1 MSAAVTAVAG
11 TSEGPKPGLHV
22 ISRRAA
28 RDGRSRAAR
37 REKFSLSQQTL
48 TGDEIGGRVIVHTVK
63 DGQYVSPPRSTVAPQ
78 ISGSRIEIGRSC
90 RRDSSG
96 PLGIAQVGLDEPLSS
111 HKSWQFAR
119 LAVAAVR
126 PRRNSRDRELNGGKI
141 PLRRTSVGVAD
152 CAALAKSTTDKDV
165 PSYFEYGDR
174 AAAIP
179 VPALLLSSFASQRHM
194 LVLAS
199 VASPRTPLRA
209 AFSSP
214 SCWWSFE

>member
-28 RDGRSRAAR
+28 RDGWSRAAR

-96 PLGIAQVGLDEPLSS
+96 PLGIAQVGLDEPLNSR
-111 HKSWQFAR
+111 KSRQFAR
-119 LAVAAVR
+119 LAVAAVQ
-126 PRRNSRDRELNGGKI
+126 PRRISRDREQNGGEI
-141 PLRRTSVGVAD
+141 PLRRPSVGVAD
-152 CAALAKSTTDKDV
+152 CAALAKRPTDRDV
-165 PSYFEYGDR
+165 R
-174 AAAIP
+174 RTLKMAAAQQQF
-179 VPALLLSSFASQRHM
+179 LSRRSASAQSR
-194 LVLAS
+194 VNFTCS
-199 VASPRTPLRA
+199 SWRRSPRPGPR
-209 AFSSP
+209 
-214 SCWWSFE
+214 